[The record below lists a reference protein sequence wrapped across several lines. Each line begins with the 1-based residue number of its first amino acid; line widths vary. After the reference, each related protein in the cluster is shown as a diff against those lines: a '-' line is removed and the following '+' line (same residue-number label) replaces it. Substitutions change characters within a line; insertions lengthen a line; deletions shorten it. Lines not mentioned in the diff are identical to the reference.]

1 MFAVRVCVVCAV
13 SAVAVSRGRV
23 ADAVGAARQMPTRPL
38 CWPTAVRTA
47 TAVWPTRP
55 ERDRRSRRRPRERES
70 GAEVSNY
77 TVRGLIRVIY
87 RERCTGPYTA
97 LQYTPHHNIS
107 ARRAAVPRQL
117 SVLRVDELHAP
128 QQHLQPGAV
137 AP

>member
-13 SAVAVSRGRV
+13 SAVALSPGAVSLTLSAQLGKCPHGHCAGPPQSAQPQPCGPHGPRGT
-23 ADAVGAARQMPTRPL
+23 GAA
-38 CWPTAVRTA
+38 AGA
-47 TAVWPTRP
+47 
-55 ERDRRSRRRPRERES
+55 RERES